1 MPSRLVAIVVVLL
14 PAFLAGCGGKEAE
27 LPKADVAA
35 EATSGAFDPCT
46 LLTADEVQGTLGWA
60 VSKSSPYVTGDR
72 GHCRYESEKSNTVFP
87 VEQAE
92 VGVIACFTNFPCPA
106 DMPERFASSA
116 EMAAFRTKL
125 YQDQAKTS
133 SMGDLGATIAPI
145 EGIDHPAIMHEL
157 GGQYSL
163 ELQLAPQ
170 RTLYVSVWTS
180 ADAARSLGE
189 KALARAK

>member
-1 MPSRLVAIVVVLL
+1 MPSRPVVIILAL
-14 PAFLAGCGGKEAE
+14 QSACLAGCVGKGAE
-27 LPKADVAA
+27 LPKTDVAA
-35 EATSGAFDPCT
+35 EATAGTLDPCA
-46 LLTADEVQGTLGWA
+46 LLTADEVQGALGWTVA
-60 VSKSSPYVTGDR
+60 KSSPYVTGDL
-72 GHCRYESEKSNTVFP
+72 GHCTYESEKSNTVIP
-87 VEQAE
+87 VEQVE

-116 EMAAFRTKL
+116 EMTAFRTGL
-125 YQDQAKTS
+125 YQDHEKTS
-133 SMGDLGATIAPI
+133 SMGDLGATITPI
-145 EGIDHPAIMHEL
+145 EGIGYPAIMHEL

-189 KALARAK
+189 KALPRAK